1 MARSTNLS
9 AKQKYERQKELA
21 RNRQRK
27 LNERKTEEEKEANKK
42 YDRER
47 MAKLREEKK
56 IKRINDMNP
65 REQRKTRKY

>member
-65 REQRKTRKY
+65 RDQRKTRKY